1 MLTITVPA
9 SSANLGLGFDCLG
22 LALNLNLT
30 VTVGPKTDTWQV
42 DHPFGAD
49 IPNDETNLIV
59 QTARLVDP
67 DITPHQLIVK
77 SDIPLARGLGS
88 SSSALVAGLFLG
100 HYLVDQTIDRHQV
113 LQEAAALEGHPDNV
127 APTILGGLQLTDDN
141 QNGVQATTLPLPK
154 NLVAV
159 TFIPDYPLKT
169 AEARAALPAN
179 LPLKTAVHQSQHL
192 ANLVAACYLGD
203 QKRLMDLV
211 EEDQMHEPYR
221 ADLAPEFLQ
230 IRALA
235 HSLDLAGTYLS
246 GAGPTVVS
254 IVERGHADQLLEAI
268 NGLKLNGTAT
278 ILAVQHTGAT
288 LTGSLD

>member
-22 LALNLNLT
+22 LALDLNLT
-30 VTVGPKTDTWQV
+30 VTIGPKTNTWQV

-49 IPNDETNLIV
+49 IPNDESNLIV
-59 QTARLVDP
+59 QTARFVDP
-67 DITPHQLIVK
+67 DIPPHQLVVK

-100 HYLVDQTIDRHQV
+100 HYLVGQTINRHQI

-127 APTILGGLQLTDDN
+127 APTILGGLQLTDEN
-141 QNGVQATTLPLPK
+141 KIGVQATPLPFPK
-154 NLVAV
+154 DLVAV
-159 TFIPDYPLKT
+159 TFIPDYSLKT
-169 AEARAALPAN
+169 AAARAALPTTLA
-179 LPLKTAVHQSQHL
+179 LKTAVHQSQHL

-203 QKRLMDLV
+203 QKRLMALV

-230 IRALA
+230 IRTLA
-235 HSLDLAGTYLS
+235 HHLGLAGTYLS

-254 IVERGHADQLLEAI
+254 LVTKKQADQLLEAI
-268 NGLKLNGTAT
+268 NGLNLNGTAMV
-278 ILAVQHTGAT
+278 LAVQQTGT
-288 LTGSLD
+288 TFTGSLD